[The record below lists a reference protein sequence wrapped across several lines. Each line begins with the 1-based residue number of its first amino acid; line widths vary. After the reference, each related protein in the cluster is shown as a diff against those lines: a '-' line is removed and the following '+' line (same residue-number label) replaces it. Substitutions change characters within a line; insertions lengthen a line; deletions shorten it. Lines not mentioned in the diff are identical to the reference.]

1 VRKIKIMKTERVYA
15 GTIEKEEL
23 TEWRQQMKRDGFT
36 ALWTWMCWVIRQ
48 HVKENYEHYNN

>member
-1 VRKIKIMKTERVYA
+1 MKTERVYA

-48 HVKENYEHYNN
+48 HVKENYGHYNN